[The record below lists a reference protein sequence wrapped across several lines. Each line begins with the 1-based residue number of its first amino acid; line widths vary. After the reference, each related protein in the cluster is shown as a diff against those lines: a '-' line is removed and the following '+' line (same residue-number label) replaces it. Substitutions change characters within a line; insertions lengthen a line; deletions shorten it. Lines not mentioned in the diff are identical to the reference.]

1 MKMNENVFVDILC
14 IITEQKMKDN
24 VFVDILCIIPEGKW
38 MTMFLL
44 IFFVL

>member
-1 MKMNENVFVDILC
+1 MKMSENVFVDILC